1 MHCHVILICK
11 SSEKIVPLAEEIGG
25 RDRFRAYSFHGP
37 ALLCGRTLEPVL
49 LSLFAWGVQ
58 FADAGAQRIGRAFA
72 LFDVLLKQNRNKQ
85 KCNEKES
92 DRRMCHSPELLQ
104 EAPLLLSHH
113 CE

>member
-1 MHCHVILICK
+1 M
-11 SSEKIVPLAEEIGG
+11 E
-25 RDRFRAYSFHGP
+25 YSLTEF
-37 ALLCGRTLEPVL
+37 GRTLEPVL

-58 FADAGAQRIGRAFA
+58 FADHVQEHKELQEHLQ